1 MREGCLLRL
10 VVKLV
15 SGVGYRY
22 LSSSTFFPAAN
33 GTGSSAASARISS
46 CTLWCNSVAD
56 RDGYI
61 TGLLCARL
69 MRLNVYRNWPYHH
82 RLHDTYRVP
91 WQHPHGLQ
99 QAYRSCFVR
108 TLRLGEKFGNFM
120 ELYNV
125 MELYVFPNELHILGY
140 KPTVPPRQ

>member
-33 GTGSSAASARISS
+33 GSGSSAASARISS
-46 CTLWCNSVAD
+46 CTLCCNSVAD

-61 TGLLCARL
+61 TGLLRARL
-69 MRLNVYRNWPYHH
+69 MAFE
-82 RLHDTYRVP
+82 RVP
-91 WQHPHGLQ
+91 KLALPSSFARHAMFHGGVL
-99 QAYRSCFVR
+99 
-108 TLRLGEKFGNFM
+108 TLYSRHTVVVSYELCDWGKSSGTLWNF
-120 ELYNV
+120 
-125 MELYVFPNELHILGY
+125 I
-140 KPTVPPRQ
+140 T